1 MAWKPKYPP
10 DAPRRT
16 RRWLEALAGLA
27 VILAIVVAAVAL
39 DRLVRYFSEGPGS
52 LTSILG
58 SPPSRL
64 PEIVKQPMGGSS
76 VIVRPGTSSNSTSPS
91 GPDLTVIDGDTV
103 RSGGAIYRLVGFDTP
118 ERGDRALCDRERQLA
133 EQATARL
140 KSLLVSG
147 EPKLERVACACRAG
161 TEGTQAC
168 NFGRFC
174 AFLQVDGR
182 DVGETLIGEGLAQ
195 PFVCGMTSCPPR
207 RPWC

>member
-10 DAPRRT
+10 DPPRRT
-16 RRWLEALAGLA
+16 RRWLEPLVGLA
-27 VILAIVVAAVAL
+27 VILAIVLAAVAL
-39 DRLVRYFSEGPGS
+39 DRLVRYFSEGPRS

-58 SPPSRL
+58 SAPPRA
-64 PEIVKQPMGGSS
+64 PEIVTQPRGGSS
-76 VIVRPGTSSNSTSPS
+76 IIVRPSTSSNSTWPT
-91 GPDLTVIDGDTV
+91 GPDLTVVDGDTV
-103 RSGGAIYRLVGFDTP
+103 RSGGATYRLVGFDTP

-133 EQATARL
+133 ERATARL
-140 KSLLVSG
+140 KSLLVTG

-168 NFGRFC
+168 NFGRLC
-174 AFLQVDGR
+174 AFLRVDGR

-195 PFVCGMTSCPPR
+195 PFVCGRTSCPPR